1 MSGSVTDWV
10 AGKISSEDELE
21 VVGRTSEDFLIV
33 RSKDS
38 NPFPVAVVGV
48 RDVVRCEHIE
58 PILSGKTKPEF
69 VVNVPSSALWSGAA
83 ISLIHS
89 TSAAFGTFG
98 ELLKAAR
105 LEEVSTY
112 RNKTREY
119 FDRAIRQ
126 HTNVQEVSLVYDFVF
141 EVHRCKGASLT
152 IALIEAYNMS
162 AEDVRN
168 ARDRFGSFDVAV
180 KTTSYG
186 SVTSSAMEAA
196 ASMDAEALMFAELMQ
211 RLGR

>member
-10 AGKISSEDELE
+10 AGKISSGDELE

-33 RSKDS
+33 RGKDS
-38 NPFPVAVVGV
+38 NPFPVAVIGV

-58 PILSGKTKPEF
+58 PILSGNTKPQF
-69 VVNVPSSALWSGAA
+69 VVNVPSSTLWSGAA
-83 ISLIHS
+83 ISQIHAAP
-89 TSAAFGTFG
+89 AAFGTLG

-105 LEEVSTY
+105 LDEVSTY

-119 FDRAIRQ
+119 FHRAIRQ
-126 HTNVQEVSLVYDFVF
+126 HTNVQEVSLLYDFVF
-141 EVHRCKGASLT
+141 EVRRRRGASLT
-152 IALIEAYNMS
+152 VALIEAYNMS

-168 ARDRFGSFDVAV
+168 ARDRFGNFDVAV

-186 SVTSSAMEAA
+186 SVTTAAMEAA
-196 ASMDAEALMFAELMQ
+196 ASMGAEALMFAGLMQ